1 MWSPGAMAVST
12 LPTRTAVSD
21 ARPSGS
27 STSRLLAVF
36 TVGRLSQRPLD
47 SSLPAW
53 VPGRQAGRTGCR
65 AAPETSPRRPSP
77 LLVAAF
83 GACALT
89 RQCSQQA
96 FQKHG
101 RATTTSDMVAEV
113 GPAFRRLFEA

>member
-1 MWSPGAMAVST
+1 MQPG
-12 LPTRTAVSD
+12 
-21 ARPSGS
+21 G
-27 STSRLLAVF
+27 
-36 TVGRLSQRPLD
+36 QRPQVRGAGGPPVRL
-47 SSLPAW
+47 
-53 VPGRQAGRTGCR
+53 PGRPGTLG
-65 AAPETSPRRPSP
+65 PPVFWGPSP

-96 FQKHG
+96 FQKYG

>member
-1 MWSPGAMAVST
+1 M
-12 LPTRTAVSD
+12 
-21 ARPSGS
+21 
-27 STSRLLAVF
+27 
-36 TVGRLSQRPLD
+36 
-47 SSLPAW
+47 
-53 VPGRQAGRTGCR
+53 
-65 AAPETSPRRPSP
+65 
-77 LLVAAF
+77 LVAAF